1 MHFEQKT
8 ICNERTVLDKDGFWM
23 KHFEHF
29 NSTEV
34 FKKSISTTK
43 TRVLVLVDPPSPL
56 PWFCKRLLDNFFWQ
70 FLSLNPLNCVV
81 ECGLLW
87 CACSSGNWPNF
98 SNWTIHIWPVWPH
111 GSNMKKGFTLKEQ
124 NREIRD
130 ISNVKA
136 QIWPSF
142 FNNALKLVGG
152 RTAWFK
158 INAYPLFL
166 DTLASQVSTTVSQ

>member
-1 MHFEQKT
+1 MNFGWNTSNISIPQKFLRSQYLPPKQEFFSPFWPPFPPALVLQKT
-8 ICNERTVLDKDGFWM
+8 
-23 KHFEHF
+23 
-29 NSTEV
+29 
-34 FKKSISTTK
+34 
-43 TRVLVLVDPPSPL
+43 
-56 PWFCKRLLDNFFWQ
+56 RLLDNFFWQ

-111 GSNMKKGFTLKEQ
+111 GSNMKKDSLWRNKMEKSETSAMFCT
-124 NREIRD
+124 
-130 ISNVKA
+130 

-152 RTAWFK
+152 RKVWFK

-166 DTLASQVSTTVSQ
+166 DTLAYQVSTTVSQ